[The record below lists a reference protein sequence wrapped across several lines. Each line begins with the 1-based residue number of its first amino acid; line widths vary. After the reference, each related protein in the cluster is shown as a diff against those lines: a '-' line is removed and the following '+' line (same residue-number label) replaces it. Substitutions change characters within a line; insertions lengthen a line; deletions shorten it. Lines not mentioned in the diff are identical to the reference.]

1 MLESLSL
8 PGAARAEL
16 LRATDRYAANV
27 YEAADFLSGRGI
39 GEHTAQAF
47 RLGVVSEPAVPEH
60 ERFRGMLSIPY
71 LTPGGVVAIKF
82 RQLDPTRSP
91 KYDSPAGQTAR
102 LYNVAALHTTG
113 DTVAVCEG
121 EMDALVMT
129 EVVGIP
135 AVGIPGASH
144 WQPWWARA
152 FADYARV
159 IVVADHDLTKD
170 SGKEPPGQ
178 RHANRVVK
186 ELGSCARLVMPP
198 AGLDLNDWVLEHGAR
213 AVKEACGG

>member
-1 MLESLSL
+1 MNLDMAGGFLASRGLSREQAI
-8 PGAARAEL
+8 GA
-16 LRATDRYAANV
+16 
-27 YEAADFLSGRGI
+27 
-39 GEHTAQAF
+39 
-47 RLGVVSEPAVPEH
+47 RLGKCVEPAVPEH

-82 RQLDPTRSP
+82 RQLDPARSP

-144 WQPWWARA
+144 WQKHWSRC
-152 FADYARV
+152 FADYPKV
-159 IVVADHDLTKD
+159 LVVADNDVSNEKN
-170 SGKEPPGQ
+170 PGV
-178 RHANRVVK
+178 RHAERVVK
-186 ELGSCARLVMPP
+186 EIGSAARLVLPP
-198 AGLDLNDWVLEHGAR
+198 ADMDLGDWVAEHGPE
-213 AVKEACGG
+213 AVKGACGV

>member
-1 MLESLSL
+1 MSGSQ
-8 PGAARAEL
+8 
-16 LRATDRYAANV
+16 RATLNTATTAYQENLGLAQSFL
-27 YEAADFLSGRGI
+27 EARVVSEAGATS
-39 GEHTAQAF
+39 F
-47 RLGVVSEPAVPEH
+47 RLGVVSDPATPEH

-135 AVGIPGASH
+135 AVGIPGASNWQKH
-144 WQPWWARA
+144 WNRC
-152 FADYARV
+152 FADYPRV
-159 IVVADHDLTKD
+159 LVVADNDVSNEKN
-170 SGKEPPGQ
+170 PGV
-178 RHANRVVK
+178 RHAERVVK
-186 ELGSCARLVMPP
+186 EIGSAARLVLPP
-198 AGLDLNDWVLEHGAR
+198 ADRDLGDWVAEHGPD